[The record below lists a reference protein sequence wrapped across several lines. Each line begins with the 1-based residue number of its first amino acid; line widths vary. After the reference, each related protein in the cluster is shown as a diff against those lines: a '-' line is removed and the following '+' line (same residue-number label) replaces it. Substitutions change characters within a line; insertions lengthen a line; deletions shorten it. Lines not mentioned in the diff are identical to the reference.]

1 MASKNI
7 EIHFGAK
14 AKAVIDASGDTQVVA
29 AKKLGLSVPG
39 LGSITQNRV
48 KTTAY
53 EVLLAFVREYNV
65 DLLYLIDDSIPILP
79 IQYYSSKKRNMI
91 ETDENKVL
99 YDLISTTKGLR
110 EIILNLLKFSP
121 KKRKAI
127 GDMIATLVEEDET
140 ESKVN

>member
-1 MASKNI
+1 MTYFRMASKNT
-7 EIHFGAK
+7 EIYFGAK

-65 DLLYLIDDSIPILP
+65 DLTYLVDNAIPVLP
-79 IQYYSSKKRNMI
+79 IRYNSLKERNMT

-99 YDLISTTKGLR
+99 YDLILTTKGIR
-110 EIILNLLKFSP
+110 EIVINLLKFPP

-127 GDMIATLVEEDET
+127 ADMLEALLEKDE
-140 ESKVN
+140 

>member
-1 MASKNI
+1 MASKKT

-53 EVLLAFVREYNV
+53 EVLLSFVREYNV
-65 DLLYLIDDSIPILP
+65 NLLYLIDDSIPVLP
-79 IQYYSSKKRNMI
+79 IQYSSSKEKNMI

-99 YDLISTTKGLR
+99 YDLIVTTKGLR
-110 EIILNLLKFSP
+110 EIVINLLKFPP

-127 GDMIATLVEEDET
+127 GDMIAALIEEDDF
-140 ESKVN
+140 

>member
-1 MASKNI
+1 MTYFNNGFKKHRNLL
-7 EIHFGAK
+7 GAK

-53 EVLLAFVREYNV
+53 EVLLAFVREYHV
-65 DLLYLIDDSIPILP
+65 DLLYLIDDSIPVLP
-79 IQYYSSKKRNMI
+79 IRYNSLKERNMI

-99 YDLISTTKGLR
+99 YDLIVTTKGIR
-110 EIILNLLKFSP
+110 EIVINLLKFPP

-127 GDMIATLVEEDET
+127 ADMIEALSEEDEY
-140 ESKVN
+140 

>member
-1 MASKNI
+1 M
-7 EIHFGAK
+7 
-14 AKAVIDASGDTQVVA
+14 
-29 AKKLGLSVPG
+29 
-39 LGSITQNRV
+39 
-48 KTTAY
+48 
-53 EVLLAFVREYNV
+53 
-65 DLLYLIDDSIPILP
+65 IDDSIPVLP

-127 GDMIATLVEEDET
+127 GDMIATLAEKDET

>member
-1 MASKNI
+1 M
-7 EIHFGAK
+7 
-14 AKAVIDASGDTQVVA
+14 
-29 AKKLGLSVPG
+29 
-39 LGSITQNRV
+39 
-48 KTTAY
+48 
-53 EVLLAFVREYNV
+53 
-65 DLLYLIDDSIPILP
+65 IDDSIPILP

-127 GDMIATLVEEDET
+127 GDMIATLVEKDEH
-140 ESKVN
+140 